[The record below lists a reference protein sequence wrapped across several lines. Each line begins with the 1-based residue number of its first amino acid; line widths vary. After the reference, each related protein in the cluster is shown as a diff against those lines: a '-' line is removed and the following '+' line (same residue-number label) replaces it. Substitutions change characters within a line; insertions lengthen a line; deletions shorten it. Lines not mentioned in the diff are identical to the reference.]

1 MKRTSYIS
9 LLMMGAL
16 MLSGCSLFGRTSA
29 VPAQPINKIETT
41 SAQPAPKSHDLTDA
55 IKGEWVI
62 TAIGSKALQT
72 EENIPYITFV
82 PSEGRFYGSN
92 GCNVL
97 NGDYLLT
104 PAGVL
109 SFSNVLSTMKYCA
122 DVPYEQEIN
131 QIVSEAKTLGTKFEN
146 IGNESYLYIMYDGKV
161 ALTLRRANME
171 YLNGKWQIS
180 EINGEMINDPEAN
193 VFFDVKEQKVH
204 GNTGCNYFN
213 GDIMFDSNTAN
224 SINFTGMAVTRM
236 ACHKGDQERK
246 MLVALEEAATVV
258 RGDNNTVL
266 FLDRSGKNVIKLK
279 RMDIGTEE
287 E

>member
-171 YLNGKWQIS
+171 
-180 EINGEMINDPEAN
+180 
-193 VFFDVKEQKVH
+193 
-204 GNTGCNYFN
+204 
-213 GDIMFDSNTAN
+213 
-224 SINFTGMAVTRM
+224 
-236 ACHKGDQERK
+236 
-246 MLVALEEAATVV
+246 
-258 RGDNNTVL
+258 
-266 FLDRSGKNVIKLK
+266 
-279 RMDIGTEE
+279 
-287 E
+287 